1 MVEIQSMTNASFP
14 TIPHLEQD
22 HHVDK
27 EGGCKEGIDE
37 VEEEPGDDQEGQ
49 GGERPP
55 AGQHVCHHQ
64 HQVDRDGQGQVLP
77 RVFNQIRLH
86 PGIQNTLLQLCIVGV
101 DEADDGV
108 DVLLGVVEDDEVGDE
123 GSRVEEQVEAAYQH
137 W

>member
-1 MVEIQSMTNASFP
+1 MLPSQQF
-14 TIPHLEQD
+14 HLEQH

-37 VEEEPGDDQEGQ
+37 IEKKPGNDQEGE

-55 AGQHVCHHQ
+55 AGQHIRHHQ

-77 RVFNQIRLH
+77 GVPDQVWLH
-86 PGIQNTLLQLCIVGV
+86 PGIQNALLELCIVGV
-101 DEADDGV
+101 NEADDGV

-123 GSRVEEQVEAAYQH
+123 CSRVEEQVEAAY
-137 W
+137 